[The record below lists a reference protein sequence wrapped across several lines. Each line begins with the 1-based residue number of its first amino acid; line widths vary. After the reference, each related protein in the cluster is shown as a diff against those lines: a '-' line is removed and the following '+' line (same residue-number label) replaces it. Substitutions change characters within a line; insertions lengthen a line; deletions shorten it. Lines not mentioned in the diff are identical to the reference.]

1 MKMLRECSEH
11 GYFRGEVCP
20 ICGEEGRFLMNDH
33 EMESLGK
40 TLAGALRHFPSRFN
54 LDMDSHGWVSL
65 TDFVRNLTRKQ
76 RRFKWVRAYHITALI
91 ETDPKG
97 RYQEL
102 NGRIRATYGHSID
115 LDLDLP
121 TDDIPEKL
129 YFPTDEGEIDEI
141 LEDGIT
147 KQDRKMVHLSGTY
160 DAAVT
165 AGRVRTRDP
174 IILEVDAEGAIESGI
189 IIMHAGKFVYIT
201 DAVPPE
207 FIAIIKKNDSG
218 EGEEGSDTEQAAD
231 EAAGEPEP
239 PAEGE
244 E

>member
-1 MKMLRECSEH
+1 
-11 GYFRGEVCP
+11 
-20 ICGEEGRFLMNDH
+20 MNDH

-54 LDMDSHGWVSL
+54 LDMDRHGWVSL
-65 TDFVRNLTRKQ
+65 TDFVRSLTRKQ
-76 RRFKWVRAYHITALI
+76 RRFKWVRPYHITALI

-129 YFPTDEGEIDEI
+129 YFPTDEGVIDEI
-141 LEDGIT
+141 LENGIT
-147 KQDRKMVHLSGTY
+147 KHDRKMVHLSGTY
-160 DAAVT
+160 EAAMA

-201 DAVPPE
+201 DAIPPE
-207 FIAIIKKNDSG
+207 FLAIIKKNTED
-218 EGEEGSDTEQAAD
+218 EATEEEQPGEEQASEEED
-231 EAAGEPEP
+231 EVPPE
-239 PAEGE
+239 EKGE